1 MANVMDYIRWRGDLT
16 FAQDPP
22 NEVDALVF
30 STISYNKFSGALEEH
45 PNVPVK
51 LKDAAEAFLALP
63 DCAQRTR
70 AQNDLD
76 MLALAAASRRFGET
90 ELLEYRQKFIKE
102 RDTQFAALTF
112 RLDDGSL
119 FLSFRGTDNTLV
131 GWKEDFSMCFREI
144 IPSQYLAAQ
153 YVRDVLMEYS
163 GPARISGHSKGGNLA
178 VYAAAKSI
186 PMLQKRILEIYN
198 QDGPGF
204 TEAMQSDPGYLAIL
218 PKIHTHVP
226 QSSVIGMIMY
236 RQEPITIVK
245 STQIGIM
252 QHDAFSWEI
261 MGKEFVTMESL
272 TGDARFLQ
280 LTIENWLAGMDHE
293 NKVRMVNMLFELLS
307 SGDVELAPD
316 IFLPRNM
323 KNYIRTIRDSEVTR
337 KFLTEDLTGL
347 YRAAKRARL
356 QMEDRQE
363 ENRIPEQMGKHDY
376 LH

>member
-1 MANVMDYIRWRGDLT
+1 MANVMDYIRWRGDLS

-30 STISYNKFSGALEEH
+30 STISYDKFTGSVEAH
-45 PNVPVK
+45 PNIPVK
-51 LKDAAEAFLALP
+51 LKDAAAEFLSLP
-63 DCAQRTR
+63 DCLQRTR

-76 MLALAAASRRFGET
+76 MLSLAAASRRFGEV

-102 RDTQFAALTF
+102 RDTQFGAVTF
-112 RLDDGSL
+112 RLDDRSL

-131 GWKEDFSMCFREI
+131 GWKEDFSMCFRET
-144 IPSQYLAAQ
+144 IPSQRLAQQ
-153 YVRDVLMEYS
+153 YARDILMEYS

-178 VYAAAKSI
+178 VYAASKISPA
-186 PMLQKRILEIYN
+186 LQKRILEVYN

-204 TEAMQSDPGYLAIL
+204 SEPMLEDPGYLAIL
-218 PKIHTHVP
+218 PKIRTYVP

-252 QHDAFSWEI
+252 QHDSFSWEL
-261 MGKEFVTMESL
+261 MGKAFVTMDAL

-280 LTIENWLAGMDHE
+280 LMIENWLAGMDHE
-293 NKVRMVNMLFELLS
+293 SKVRMVNMLFELLS

-323 KNYIRTIRDSEVTR
+323 KNYIRAIRDSEVTR
-337 KFLTEDLTGL
+337 RYLTEDLTGL
-347 YRAAKRARL
+347 YRAAKKARL
-356 QMEDRQE
+356 QMEEITESLR
-363 ENRIPEQMGKHDY
+363 PEDTGNHEY